1 MAIKTVKYCSAPT
14 GYNDKKALLVKSSQ
28 VRIKLSDKFTL
39 DRVPNAKTFFDGI
52 VPDGDDGWLYVVCN
66 EPLSFNL
73 GVSFENSAPASVANK
88 LNELFNS
95 KLIKALG
102 GPLASNALP
111 TDSWTREVVKEV
123 NPISVNLKFRAFD
136 HDMNRT
142 TCNVKPTDLIK
153 FLILVSSPP
162 KPYDGLSAVLNP
174 AIGAVRNISSLVNA
188 VKDKYN
194 TQEANWG
201 EGHTEKVSII
211 TSTLEAFVNQLDN
224 SIKTARYN
232 YTFFI
237 GTDKMFNG
245 GAKANPPDWIL
256 KSWTATPSV
265 EVNSKD
271 NAPLYVD
278 FDLTFETNAPP
289 SKEYLDNLLKV

>member
-14 GYNDKKALLVKSSQ
+14 GYDDPNALLVKSSQ
-28 VRIKLSDKFTL
+28 VRIKLSDIFTQYG
-39 DRVPNAKTFFDGI
+39 NATKNFFNKI
-52 VPDGDDGWLYVVCN
+52 IGDAGWLYVVCN

-73 GVSFENSAPASVANK
+73 SVGFENSAAASVANK

-111 TDSWTREVVKEV
+111 TDAWTRQVVKEV
-123 NPISVNLKFRAFD
+123 NPISVNLKFRAFH
-136 HDMNRT
+136 HDMNKA
-142 TCNVKPTDLIK
+142 TCNVNPVDLIK

-162 KPYDGLSAVLNP
+162 ETYSGVGAILNP
-174 AIGAVRNISSLVNA
+174 AIGATRNISSLVSA
-188 VKDKYN
+188 VKNKYN
-194 TQEANWG
+194 AQKASAGGGTA
-201 EGHTEKVSII
+201 KVKII
-211 TSTLEAFVNQLDN
+211 SDVLDAFTSELSASLK
-224 SIKTARYN
+224 SARYN

-237 GTDKMFNG
+237 ETNKMFNG
-245 GAKANPPDWIL
+245 TNGNPTDWIL

-271 NAPLYVD
+271 NTPLYVD
-278 FDLTFETNAPP
+278 FDLSFETAASP
-289 SKEYLDNLLKV
+289 SKEYLNSLLKI

>member
-1 MAIKTVKYCSAPT
+1 MAIKTVKYCSAPK
-14 GYNDKKALLVKSSQ
+14 GYNDKNALLVNSSQ
-28 VRIKLSDKFTL
+28 VRIKLTEKFKSDSEL
-39 DRVPNAKTFFDGI
+39 NAKTFFNQI
-52 VPDGDDGWLYVVCN
+52 VPAGDDGWLYVVCN

-73 GVSFENSAPASVANK
+73 DVSFENSAPASVANK

-102 GPLASNALP
+102 GPFASNALP
-111 TDSWTREVVKEV
+111 TDTWTREVVKEV

-136 HDMNRT
+136 QDMNKT
-142 TCNVKPTDLIK
+142 TCNVNPTDLIK

-162 KPYDGLSAVLNP
+162 KPYDGLGAVLNP
-174 AIGAVRNISSLVNA
+174 AIGTVRNISSLVNA
-188 VKDKYN
+188 VKEKYN
-194 TQEANWG
+194 NTEANWAG
-201 EGHTEKVSII
+201 GTEKVSII
-211 TSTLEAFVNQLDN
+211 TSTLEAFINQLSD

-245 GAKANPPDWIL
+245 GAKAQDWIL

-278 FDLTFETNAPP
+278 FDLTFETNASP

>member
-28 VRIKLSDKFTL
+28 VRIKLSDKFTS
-39 DRVPNAKTFFDGI
+39 DSVSNAKTFFDQI
-52 VPDGDDGWLYVVCN
+52 VPAGDDGWLYVVCN

-136 HDMNRT
+136 HDMNKT

-162 KPYDGLSAVLNP
+162 KSYEGLGAVLNP

-188 VKDKYN
+188 VKEKYN
-194 TQEANWG
+194 NTEANWAG
-201 EGHTEKVSII
+201 GTEKVSII
-211 TSTLEAFVNQLDN
+211 TSTLEAFINQLSD

-245 GAKANPPDWIL
+245 GAKAQDWIL

-278 FDLTFETNAPP
+278 FDLTFETNATP